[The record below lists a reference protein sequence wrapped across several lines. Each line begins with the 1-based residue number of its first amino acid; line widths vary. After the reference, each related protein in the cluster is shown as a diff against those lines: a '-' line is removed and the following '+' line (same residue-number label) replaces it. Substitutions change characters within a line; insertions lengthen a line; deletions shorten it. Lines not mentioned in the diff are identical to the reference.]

1 MSQQRFYP
9 YTPSSHEGVQCEVAL
24 CTNSAS
30 WWDAVHD
37 AVFCDFHAMAEVAVP
52 VRVQCAVCELMY
64 PPARILNAVC
74 VDCRSVM
81 PLLWVDNEVK

>member
-9 YTPSSHEGVQCEVAL
+9 YSPSSDEAVQCEVAL
-24 CTNSAS
+24 CSNNAS

-52 VRVQCAVCELMY
+52 VRVKCGVCMLMY
-64 PPARILNAVC
+64 PPSCIRNGVC

-81 PLLWVDNEVK
+81 PLLWVDEAV